1 MNPQHVYFIVVVLVI
16 NLASSVAFVS
26 PHHKISFSSIHSE
39 SCRAG
44 RCEPRQSTTSLRMI
58 ENPALAVAALTG
70 AVSGGLFAGGLH
82 AIAGTLFRRS
92 RLNARSDLVL
102 LVTE

>member
-1 MNPQHVYFIVVVLVI
+1 MNPQHFYYLVVILVI
-16 NLASSVAFVS
+16 NLASSVAFVAPLRTS
-26 PHHKISFSSIHSE
+26 NHHKISFSSIHPE
-39 SCRAG
+39 PCLAG
-44 RCEPRQSTTSLRMI
+44 RCETRQSTTSLRMI

-92 RLNARSDLVL
+92 RLKCA
-102 LVTE
+102 